1 MPALESDEEGAN
13 EGKWIKILNSKQ
25 TINETSQYSQHK

>member
-25 TINETSQYSQHK
+25 TNETSQYSQRK